1 MAMHYR
7 AIYVLKS
14 FKHAWKM
21 ALLIVGN
28 CFIIKVKRLKHIAQM
43 HTHIQIHIECT

>member
-1 MAMHYR
+1 MAMHYM

-14 FKHAWKM
+14 FKHAWKK

-28 CFIIKVKRLKHIAQM
+28 CFITIMKLKHIAQM
-43 HTHIQIHIECT
+43 HTHTQIHIECT